1 MLTVCLICTI
11 GYFIGWL
18 RMIPAFAHR
27 KLLRGLMLAT
37 GWLAV
42 TWGGVQVA
50 AVAEAAPHDGVKI
63 IAGAT
68 AYMLFLAVVFYNI
81 TEWFKKRASDN

>member
-1 MLTVCLICTI
+1 
-11 GYFIGWL
+11 
-18 RMIPAFAHR
+18 
-27 KLLRGLMLAT
+27 MLAT
-37 GWLAV
+37 GWLTV
-42 TWGGVQVA
+42 TWGSVQVA
-50 AVAEAAPHDGVKI
+50 SVAEAAPHDGVN